1 MAVAHLG
8 GRAFGPPLCGGI
20 PPQRPLE
27 NPLKTRPAANIPSS
41 PQGDCCQPQKV
52 FFVLRG
58 PSWIKKGVLRPSWP
72 FVDQKKVFSVVL
84 RGPSQKRCSPP
95 PFVALR
101 GSKEGVLR
109 VAKGFLRGPS
119 WPFVDQKKVFS
130 AALRGPSWIKR
141 RCSSCPFV
149 ALRGSKEGVLRGPSW
164 TDRILP
170 CKGVLRGPS
179 WIDQIMNRFY
189 PSLDRVRSSRPFRVI
204 LPEKLLRGSVFCA
217 ATTPAATIGGHL
229 CRRSSLSAPGSAV

>member
-1 MAVAHLG
+1 MFSA
-8 GRAFGPPLCGGI
+8 R
-20 PPQRPLE
+20 
-27 NPLKTRPAANIPSS
+27 
-41 PQGDCCQPQKV
+41 
-52 FFVLRG
+52 
-58 PSWIKKGVLRPSWP
+58 P
-72 FVDQKKVFSVVL
+72 FVDQKKVFSAGPSPLRGSKEGVL
-84 RGPSQKRCSPP
+84 RGPSRPFVDQKKVFSAALRGPSWIKRRCSPR
-95 PFVALR
+95 PFAALR

-109 VAKGFLRGPS
+109 GPS
-119 WPFVDQKKVFS
+119 RPFVDQKKVFS